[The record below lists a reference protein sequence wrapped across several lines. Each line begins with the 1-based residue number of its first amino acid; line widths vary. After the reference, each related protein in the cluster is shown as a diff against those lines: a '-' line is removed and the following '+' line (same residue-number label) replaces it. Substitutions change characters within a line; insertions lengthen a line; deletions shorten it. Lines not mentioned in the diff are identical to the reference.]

1 MAAPRPKVH
10 DVGMDTQTHHMPG
23 TTVLIAISVTLVA
36 AVVTIAFLGRRD
48 VEEYAAGSPEA
59 AAQAYVQHLFDGEW
73 DDAYAM
79 LTPEAQERC
88 AILDVAIDET
98 DTRVAT
104 FEHVRTQ
111 NDRVVIDVRLTG
123 TRFEPG
129 PLPVD
134 TTEIDTRLTLEQV
147 AGEWRIAGGTQP
159 VYGCAWR

>member
-1 MAAPRPKVH
+1 MAPRGAEEH
-10 DVGMDTQTHHMPG
+10 DGRMGTQPHHMPG
-23 TTVLIAISVTLVA
+23 TAVLIAIGVTLVA

-48 VEEYAAGSPEA
+48 VEDYPAESPEA
-59 AAQAYVQHLFDGEW
+59 AAQTYIQHLFDGEW

-79 LTPEAQERC
+79 LTPEAQRRC
-88 AILDVAIDET
+88 PILDVDIDET
-98 DTRVAT
+98 ESRVAT
-104 FEHVRTQ
+104 FERVRTLT
-111 NDRVVIDVRLTG
+111 DRVAIDIRLTG

-134 TTEIDTRLTLEQV
+134 TIEIDTRLTLEQV